1 MIAISKPRTR
11 SRLHPAA
18 SPSPAVIRRRA
29 ASIQKQWNYRTR
41 LKRSGQANDLMAL
54 VEISSSP
61 RRKGY
66 QVE

>member
-1 MIAISKPRTR
+1 MIAISKTRTR
-11 SRLHPAA
+11 RQTVE

-29 ASIQKQWNYRTR
+29 ASIQKKWSFRTK
-41 LKRSGQANDLMAL
+41 LKRSGLANDMVAL

-66 QVE
+66 QIE

>member
-11 SRLHPAA
+11 TQAVD

-29 ASIQKQWNYRTR
+29 ASIQKKWSFHTR
-41 LKRSGQANDLMAL
+41 LKRSGLANEMVAL
-54 VEISSSP
+54 IEISSSP

-66 QVE
+66 TVE